1 MGQHTGTD
9 PLMAGRVARLILPVG
24 LACSSPA
31 DKPQYILPADSG
43 VSPADTAVPEPEP
56 QPTETGSPEPDT
68 GMPTVE
74 IDPPAPSL
82 DAASVAT
89 SIAAALSL
97 GIPEPLT
104 ARRAYID
111 ALAHRDAFCPGGGDL
126 SIIGEWA
133 GCTAE
138 SGWQF
143 AGYTEYTGSTSP
155 EAVDDFHLLADF
167 RFLDPAGHRFVG
179 GGELDLVLSTD
190 GGDRSWTSQVS
201 GTFSYAEAPGWM
213 SPEGASATL
222 QTTGSWAG
230 STWALSLDGA
240 ATDGVHALHLQA
252 VTASNETCDS
262 QASGVISLRDT
273 SGYWHTLSLDCGC
286 GEVRYA
292 NTTDLGEACV
302 DISAVL
308 ADLALGMRP

>member
-1 MGQHTGTD
+1 M
-9 PLMAGRVARLILPVG
+9 
-24 LACSSPA
+24 S
-31 DKPQYILPADSG
+31 
-43 VSPADTAVPEPEP
+43 
-56 QPTETGSPEPDT
+56 
-68 GMPTVE
+68 TVE

-82 DAASVAT
+82 DASAVST
-89 SIAAALSL
+89 SIATALGA
-97 GIPEPLT
+97 GIPEPLSV
-104 ARRAYID
+104 RRAYID
-111 ALAHRDAFCPGGGDL
+111 ALEHRDAFCPGGGDL

-138 SGWQF
+138 SGWRF

-167 RFLDPAGHRFVG
+167 RFLDPGENRFVG

-190 GGDRSWTSQVS
+190 GSDRTWTSQVS
-201 GTFSYAEAPGWM
+201 GTFSYAGAPGWM

-222 QTTGSWAG
+222 ETTGSWEG
-230 STWALSLDGA
+230 STWTLSLDGA
-240 ATDGVHALHLQA
+240 MTDGTHALHLQT
-252 VTASNETCDS
+252 VTASSETCGG

-273 SGYWHTLSLDCGC
+273 SGYWYTTSLTCGC
-286 GEVRYA
+286 GAVRYA
-292 NTTDLGEACV
+292 NTTDMGETCV